1 MYFKELTNLC
11 SGGRDTAGVH
21 GPARGL
27 RLLAPGGTSL
37 QPRGPTQPPHRV
49 KVPILYSTVDNHPRM
64 PTAFIFIKYVS
75 RSEWLT

>member
-1 MYFKELTNLC
+1 MKDLAHFWSDVLDRFPFKTSKRIPCMYFKELANLF

-37 QPRGPTQPPHRV
+37 QPRGPAQPPHR
-49 KVPILYSTVDNHPRM
+49 
-64 PTAFIFIKYVS
+64 A
-75 RSEWLT
+75 